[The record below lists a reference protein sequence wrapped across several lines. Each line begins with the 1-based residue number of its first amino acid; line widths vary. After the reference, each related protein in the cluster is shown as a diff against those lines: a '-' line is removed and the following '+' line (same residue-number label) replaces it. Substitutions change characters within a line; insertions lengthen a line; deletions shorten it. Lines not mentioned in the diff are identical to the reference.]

1 MKLKNLIKESSNE
14 QQAEKLAEAKK
25 MAQKAISH
33 LISANGELSHSLRVL
48 PKDTIKFNGLISK
61 VHKLDD
67 AIVRIQ
73 EQIKKLY
80 EI

>member
-1 MKLKNLIKESSNE
+1 
-14 QQAEKLAEAKK
+14 

-48 PKDTIKFNGLISK
+48 PKDTIKFDGLISK